1 MASLELSGI
10 NKSYGDTVAVA
21 DIDLMIADNEF
32 FCIFGPPSCG
42 KTTILRLLLGLVA
55 PDSGQVR
62 IGGVDVTDQP
72 PKDRNLAM
80 VFQNLALF
88 PHMTTRKN
96 LAFPLSERKMEKSQ
110 IEARVREV
118 AETLHITP
126 LLNKLPAHLSGG
138 ERQRVAIGRAL
149 VRDPGAFLMDE
160 PIAALDARLREEMRV
175 ELKRLQREQAHTLV
189 YVTHD
194 QEEAMSVADRMA
206 IFEGGRVRQIGAPAE
221 IYNTPNSRYVAELI
235 GSPPMNFIDGQVE
248 GGAFRAAEQNIMLP
262 FDGVSYSGPASL
274 AVRPEDIEI
283 RGADQDGIEAKM
295 YEVEPLGAFTI
306 VDIIIGEIILKV
318 QVSGQPEFE
327 LGRPVRLLVE
337 PMNCHLFDGN
347 SGDRIA
353 DAG

>member
-1 MASLELSGI
+1 MASLELNGI

-21 DIDLMIADNEF
+21 DIDLQIADNEF

-55 PDSGQVR
+55 PDSGEVR
-62 IGGVDVTDQP
+62 IGGEAVTDQP

-88 PHMTTRKN
+88 PHMTTRQN
-96 LAFPLSERKMEKSQ
+96 LAFPLSERKMEKPE
-110 IEARVREV
+110 IEARVHQV

-175 ELKRLQREQAHTLV
+175 ELKRLQREQNHTLV

-194 QEEAMSVADRMA
+194 QEEAMAVADRMA
-206 IFEGGRVRQIGAPAE
+206 IFEGGRIRQIGAPAE
-221 IYNTPNSRYVAELI
+221 IYNQPNSRYVAELI
-235 GSPPMNFIDGQVE
+235 GSPPMNFVDGVFDD
-248 GGAFRAAEQNIMLP
+248 GSFTAVEQNIQLP
-262 FDGVSYSGPASL
+262 FDGVTHSGSATL

-283 RGADQDGIEAKM
+283 RGTDQPGIDAKV

-306 VDIIIGEIILKV
+306 VDIIIGEMILKV
-318 QVSGQPEFE
+318 QVAGQPEFE
-327 LGRPVRLLVE
+327 LGSPVRLLLE

-347 SGDRIA
+347 SGDAIRN
-353 DAG
+353 AG